1 MGAFAI
7 LPYGWGVRMDG
18 DLLTIP
24 EAAAA
29 LKVSPVT
36 IARWLKQGRLPAYRM
51 GPRAVRIRRDDLA
64 EVLKPSGHAESSDL
78 ATASGDAE
86 AGAHHG
92 NGAVH
97 ELPDTATT
105 SLSVTERLDALREA
119 EDLRDRILTRR
130 KGVQLP
136 AIEAERG
143 KEKRGKRS

>member
-1 MGAFAI
+1 
-7 LPYGWGVRMDG
+7 MDE

-51 GPRAVRIRRDDLA
+51 GPRAVRIRREDLT
-64 EVLKPSGHAESSDL
+64 EVLTPSGHAESSR
-78 ATASGDAE
+78 TEPASPDSGSNE
-86 AGAHHG
+86 RHG

-97 ELPDTATT
+97 EWPLTPAM
-105 SLSVTERLDALREA
+105 SLSVTERLAALREA
-119 EDLRDRILTRR
+119 EGLRDRILTRR

-136 AIEAERG
+136 AIELERG

>member
-1 MGAFAI
+1 
-7 LPYGWGVRMDG
+7 MDG

-51 GPRAVRIRRDDLA
+51 GPRAVRIRREDLMA
-64 EVLKPSGHAESSDL
+64 VLTPSGHAETSRTEPESGSAGSD
-78 ATASGDAE
+78 E
-86 AGAHHG
+86 QHG

-97 ELPDTATT
+97 ELPLTPAM
-105 SLSVTERLDALREA
+105 SLSVAERLAALREA
-119 EDLRDRILTRR
+119 EGLRERILARR

-136 AIEAERG
+136 AIEPERG

>member
-1 MGAFAI
+1 MES
-7 LPYGWGVRMDG
+7 

-36 IARWLKQGRLPAYRM
+36 ISRWLKQGRLPAYRM

-64 EVLKPSGHAESSDL
+64 EVLTPSGHADGERGGTGGAEPGGGNGTGGG
-78 ATASGDAE
+78 ATAGAGGGDGAE
-86 AGAHHG
+86 NEALRDVFA
-92 NGAVH
+92 APAMRP
-97 ELPDTATT
+97 E
-105 SLSVTERLDALREA
+105 ERLAALHEAEGLRERVLA
-119 EDLRDRILTRR
+119 RR

-136 AIEAERG
+136 ATEPERA

>member
-1 MGAFAI
+1 
-7 LPYGWGVRMDG
+7 MDG

-36 IARWLKQGRLPAYRM
+36 IARWLKQGRLQAYRM
-51 GPRAVRIRRDDLA
+51 GPRAVRIRREDLI
-64 EVLKPSGHAESSDL
+64 EVLKPSGHAETGG
-78 ATASGDAE
+78 AEAASGDAE
-86 AGAHHG
+86 SG
-92 NGAVH
+92 NGVVH
-97 ELPDTATT
+97 DLPDTPAA
-105 SLSVTERLDALREA
+105 SLSVAERLGALREA
-119 EDLRDRILTRR
+119 EGLRDRILTRR

>member
-1 MGAFAI
+1 
-7 LPYGWGVRMDG
+7 MDG

-51 GPRAVRIRRDDLA
+51 GPRAVRIRRDDLT
-64 EVLKPSGHAESSDL
+64 EVLKPSGHAETGG
-78 ATASGDAE
+78 AETASGDAE
-86 AGAHHG
+86 SG

-97 ELPDTATT
+97 ELPTT
-105 SLSVTERLDALREA
+105 PAASLSVAERLAALREA
-119 EDLRDRILTRR
+119 EGLRDRILTRR

-136 AIEAERG
+136 AIETERG

>member
-1 MGAFAI
+1 M
-7 LPYGWGVRMDG
+7 LMDG

-51 GPRAVRIRRDDLA
+51 GPRAVRIRRDDLT
-64 EVLKPSGHAESSDL
+64 EVLKPSGHAETGGQES
-78 ATASGDAE
+78 AFGDAE
-86 AGAHHG
+86 SG
-92 NGAVH
+92 NGAVY
-97 ELPDTATT
+97 ELPNTPAA
-105 SLSVTERLDALREA
+105 SLSAAERLAALREA
-119 EDLRDRILTRR
+119 EGLRERILTRR

-136 AIEAERG
+136 AIEVERN

>member
-1 MGAFAI
+1 M
-7 LPYGWGVRMDG
+7 GVRMDG

-29 LKVSPVT
+29 LRVSPVT

-51 GPRAVRIRRDDLA
+51 GPRAVRIRREDLT
-64 EVLKPSGHAESSDL
+64 EVLQPSGHAESGGFGS
-78 ATASGDAE
+78 ASGDTE

-97 ELPDTATT
+97 ELPDTPAT
-105 SLSVTERLDALREA
+105 SLSAAERLAALQEA
-119 EDLRDRILTRR
+119 AGLRDRILTRR

-136 AIEAERG
+136 AIEVERS